1 MDPDPLF
8 TLILLTDFIQPFTIG
23 AIISFFILI
32 VLLFFSALISGSEVA
47 YFSLNPSEKEKLN
60 SSDAKAHHQVKKL
73 LSAPKKLLAT
83 ILISNNFVNVAIIIL
98 STYTL
103 ENIFNFNALSTIILW
118 GNDVTTGVIFGIQVA
133 GITFVI
139 LLFGE
144 VIPKVYATKHALK
157 LAETMS
163 GTLTILKTIV
173 KPISSLLIYSTSL
186 IDKKVKKKGL
196 DVSVEELSDA
206 LDLTEGIPENN
217 DEHRILK
224 GIVKFGETSVKQ
236 VMKARMDVVALDINT
251 NFNDVITTILD
262 CGHSRIPI
270 YEESFDK
277 IAGLLYIKDLLPHIK
292 EPENFDWQ
300 KLIRNPFFVP
310 ENKKLDDLLKEFQE
324 KKIHL
329 AIVVDEYGGSSGII
343 TLEDVLEEIVGE
355 ISDEFDEDDIAYSKL
370 DPNNYI
376 FEGKTGLND
385 VFKIINIE
393 NETIFDDIN
402 TEADTLAGL
411 VIEIAGKIPLKNE
424 RITYKNFTFEIEAAD
439 KRRVK
444 RIKLIINSNHESER
458 TTKSI

>member
-8 TLILLTDFIQPFTIG
+8 TLILLIGFIKPFTLSTLL
-23 AIISFFILI
+23 SFCVLIL
-32 VLLFFSALISGSEVA
+32 LLLFSALISGSEVA
-47 YFSLNPSEKEKLN
+47 YFSLNPRENEELN
-60 SSDAKAHHQVKKL
+60 SSDKKSHDNMKLL

-98 STYTL
+98 STYTI
-103 ENIFNFNALSTIILW
+103 ENAFDLNALPTWISFL
-118 GNDVTTGVIFGIQVA
+118 IQVA
-133 GITFVI
+133 GITFII

-157 LAETMS
+157 MAETMS
-163 GTLTILKTIV
+163 SALILLKKV
-173 KPISSLLIYSTSL
+173 FQPISSLLIHSTGI
-186 IDKKVKKKGL
+186 IDKKIKKKGL

-206 LDLTEGIPENN
+206 LDLTEGIPQDN

-236 VMKARMDVVALDINT
+236 VMKARMDVIAIEHNT
-251 NFNDVITTILD
+251 SFNEVLNIIMD
-262 CGHSRIPI
+262 CGHSRIPV
-270 YEESFDK
+270 YEDSFDK
-277 IAGLLYIKDLLPHIK
+277 IQGLLYIKDLLPHIK
-292 EPENFDWQ
+292 EGDNFDWI

-310 ENKKLDDLLKEFQE
+310 ENKKLDDLLKEFQD

-355 ISDEFDEDDIAYSKL
+355 ISDEFDADDIFYSKL
-370 DPNNYI
+370 DENNYI
-376 FEGKTGLND
+376 FEGKTSLND
-385 VFKIINIE
+385 IFKLIKIE
-393 NETIFDDIN
+393 DETIFDDIN
-402 TEADTLAGL
+402 TDADTLAGL

-424 RITYKNFTFEIEAAD
+424 KINYKNFTFIIEAAD

-444 RIKLIINSNHESER
+444 RIKFIINNNSN
-458 TTKSI
+458 

>member
-1 MDPDPLF
+1 MDPDPYFL
-8 TLILLTDFIQPFTIG
+8 LILLTGFLKPFSLT
-23 AIISFFILI
+23 ALISFLILLI
-32 VLLFFSALISGSEVA
+32 LLLFSALISGSEVA
-47 YFSLNPSEKEKLN
+47 YFSLNPSEKDELN
-60 SSDAKAHHQVKKL
+60 SSDSKSHQQVNKL
-73 LSAPKKLLAT
+73 LLGPKKLLAT
-83 ILISNNFVNVAIIIL
+83 ILISNNFINVSIIIL
-98 STYTL
+98 STYTI
-103 ENIFNFNALSTIILW
+103 ENVFDFSNIKDWVNFL
-118 GNDVTTGVIFGIQVA
+118 IQVV

-157 LAETMS
+157 LARTMAQP
-163 GTLTILKTIV
+163 LAILQKV
-173 KPISSLLIYSTSL
+173 FKPISSLLIYSTGI

-196 DVSVEELSDA
+196 DVSVEELSEA

-236 VMKARMDVVALDINT
+236 VMKARIDVVSIEKDT
-251 NFNDVITTILD
+251 SFQEVIAIILK
-262 CGHSRIPI
+262 CGHSRIPV

-277 IAGLLYIKDLLPHIK
+277 IVGLLYIKDLLPHINK
-292 EPENFDWQ
+292 SENFDWE
-300 KLIRNPFFVP
+300 KLIRSPFFVP

-329 AIVVDEYGGSSGII
+329 AIVVDEYGGTSGII

-355 ISDEFDEDDIAYSKL
+355 ISDEFDADEISYSKL
-370 DPNNYI
+370 DDNTYI
-376 FEGKTGLND
+376 FEGKTGLKD
-385 VFKIINIE
+385 IFKIIDIE
-393 NETIFDDIN
+393 EDAIFEEVN

-424 RITYKNFTFEIEAAD
+424 KITYKNFTFIVEAAD

-444 RIKLIINSNHESER
+444 RIKLIKTPNDED
-458 TTKSI
+458 

>member
-8 TLILLTDFIQPFTIG
+8 TSVLLTGFLNPFSLGVLISFITLLILL
-23 AIISFFILI
+23 L
-32 VLLFFSALISGSEVA
+32 FSALISGSEVA
-47 YFSLNPSEKEKLN
+47 YFSLNPSEKEQLN
-60 SSDAKAHHQVKKL
+60 SSNGKSHQKVKL
-73 LSAPKKLLAT
+73 LLAAPKKLLAT
-83 ILISNNFVNVAIIIL
+83 ILISNNFVNVAIIII
-98 STYTL
+98 STYTI
-103 ENIFNFNALSTIILW
+103 ENAFDFSTIPNWL
-118 GNDVTTGVIFGIQVA
+118 NFLIQVA

-144 VIPKVYATKHALK
+144 VIPKVYATKNALN
-157 LAETMS
+157 LAEKMANPL
-163 GTLTILKTIV
+163 TLLKKIF
-173 KPISSLLIYSTSL
+173 KPISTLLIYSTGI

-196 DVSVEELSDA
+196 DVTVEELSDA
-206 LDLTEGIPENN
+206 LDLTEGIPEDN

-236 VMKARMDVVALDINT
+236 VMKARMDVVSIEKET
-251 NFNDVITTILD
+251 NFNDVVATILE
-262 CGHSRIPI
+262 CGHSRIPVF
-270 YEESFDK
+270 EESFDK

-292 EPENFDWQ
+292 ESKDFDWN

-355 ISDEFDEDDIAYSKL
+355 ISDEFDEDEISYSKL
-370 DPNNYI
+370 DDNTYI

-385 VFKIINIE
+385 IFKIIGIE
-393 NETIFDDIN
+393 DETVFDEVN

-411 VIEIAGKIPLKNE
+411 VIEIGGKIPLKNE
-424 RITYKNFTFEIEAAD
+424 KINYKNFTFVIEAAD

-444 RIKLIINSNHESER
+444 RIKLIITPKDED
-458 TTKSI
+458 

>member
-1 MDPDPLF
+1 LDPDPLF
-8 TLILLTDFIQPFTIG
+8 TLILLTGFIKPFSLSVL
-23 AIISFFILI
+23 ISFIVLLI
-32 VLLFFSALISGSEVA
+32 LLFFSALISGSEVA
-47 YFSLNPSEKEKLN
+47 FFSLKPSEKDELN
-60 SSDAKAHHQVKKL
+60 SSSEKAHEKVKSL
-73 LSAPKKLLAT
+73 LSGPKKLLAT
-83 ILISNNFVNVAIIIL
+83 ILISNNFVNVAVITL
-98 STYTL
+98 STFIIDNAFDFNSFPNV
-103 ENIFNFNALSTIILW
+103 NIW
-118 GNDVTTGVIFGIQVA
+118 GHDITNWLIFGIQVA
-133 GITFVI
+133 GITFII

-157 LAETMS
+157 LAKTMAS
-163 GTLTILKTIV
+163 PLNLLKNIF
-173 KPISSLLIYSTSL
+173 KPISSLLIHSTGI

-206 LDLTEGIPENN
+206 LDLTEGIPQDN

-236 VMKARMDVVALDINT
+236 VMKGRMDVVAIELNT
-251 NFNDVITTILD
+251 NFNEVLTIILD

-270 YEESFDK
+270 YEDSFDK
-277 IAGLLYIKDLLPHIK
+277 IEGLLYIKDLLPHIK
-292 EPENFDWQ
+292 EAENFDWC

-355 ISDEFDEDDIAYSKL
+355 ISDEFDADDIFYSKL
-370 DPNNYI
+370 DENNYI

-385 VFKIINIE
+385 IFKLINIE
-393 NETIFDDIN
+393 DATIFDDIN
-402 TEADTLAGL
+402 TDADTLAGL
-411 VIEIAGKIPLKNE
+411 VIEIAGKIPLKDDKIN
-424 RITYKNFTFEIEAAD
+424 YKNFTFIIEAAD

-444 RIKLIINSNHESER
+444 RIKLIKNNMTSLKDKN
-458 TTKSI
+458 